1 MINFLFTVVIINLNR
16 GFDCKLFKRS
26 GDDSRDLDT
35 EGDIIIQ
42 NGTITND
49 EISGFG
55 AIVIETH

>member
-1 MINFLFTVVIINLNR
+1 MIANFSKEAVMIP
-16 GFDCKLFKRS
+16 
-26 GDDSRDLDT
+26 RDLDT

-55 AIVIETH
+55 RLSSKHINDSE